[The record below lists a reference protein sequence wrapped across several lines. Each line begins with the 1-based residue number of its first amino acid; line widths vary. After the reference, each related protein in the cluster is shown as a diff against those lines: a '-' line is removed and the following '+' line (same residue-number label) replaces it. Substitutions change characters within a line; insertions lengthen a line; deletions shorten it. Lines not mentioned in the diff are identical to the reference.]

1 MKLTAQTSGGR
12 GVYSFCMCPGGF
24 VCGCITQ
31 SRDGWQINGMSNH
44 DRAGANLNS
53 ALIVTVTPEDFPQPG
68 TLGGVTFSVSWR
80 KRHTAAAAEKSGT
93 ALWRFPGKPEFNGI
107 WSSDTT
113 V

>member
-1 MKLTAQTSGGR
+1 MNPH
-12 GVYSFCMCPGGF
+12 YS
-24 VCGCITQ
+24 
-31 SRDGWQINGMSNH
+31 RALSNH
-44 DRAGANLNS
+44 DRAGANANS

-68 TLGGVTFSVSWR
+68 TLGGVTFQR
-80 KRHTAAAAEKSGT
+80 QLEEAAYRCGGGKNPGT